1 MMGEIS
7 LTGVLVVAAIAFM
20 VPLVLGLAPTLH
32 LPSVVLEI
40 VVGIVLGPAILGL
53 VEVDLPLQVLSLLG
67 LAFLLFLAGLEID
80 LDRLR
85 GARLRS
91 AAAGFVVSL
100 AVALGIGLGLYAAG
114 LIEAP
119 LLVAIIL
126 SATSL
131 GIVIPVL
138 ADAGQSST
146 TLGQLVIAGSS
157 IADFGAIILLSLF
170 FSGDSSSV
178 GATLLLIGG
187 FVVLVIATGLAL
199 AEVEHSSRLSSALER
214 LQDSSAQI
222 RVRGALV
229 LLIGL
234 VVIAQLFGL
243 EVILGAFFA
252 GAVLKLL
259 DRDEMMTHAGFHT
272 KLQAVGFGVFIPFFF
287 VTSGMQLDVRALL
300 SGGAALA
307 LVPVFLLALLLAR
320 GLPAALYRPMVG
332 ERGSLAAALLQ
343 ATSLPFIVAATGIG
357 MELGILSPAI
367 GAAMV
372 VAGLL
377 SVVLFPLVAL
387 TLLRGGRKPTAV
399 AQQDGPDDDDGDDEP
414 EPT

>member
-1 MMGEIS
+1 MMADIS
-7 LTGVLVVAAIAFM
+7 LTGVLVVAAIAFA
-20 VPLVLGLAPTLH
+20 VPLLLGLAPTLH

-40 VVGIVLGPAILGL
+40 IASIVIGPAILGL
-53 VEVDLPLQVLSLLG
+53 VEVDLPLEVLALLG

-85 GARLRS
+85 GARLRI
-91 AAAGFVVSL
+91 AAIGFVVSL
-100 AVALGIGLGLYAAG
+100 AVALVIGLVLYAAG
-114 LIEAP
+114 IIQAP

-126 SATSL
+126 SSTSL

-138 ADAGQSST
+138 ADAGHSST
-146 TLGQLVIAGSS
+146 RLGQLIIAGSS

-170 FSGDSSSV
+170 FSEDSSSV
-178 GATLLLIGG
+178 GSTLLLIGG
-187 FVVLVIATGLAL
+187 FVALIVALGLAL
-199 AEVEHSSRLSSALER
+199 AEVEHSSRLGSALAR

-222 RVRGALV
+222 RVRGAFL

-234 VVIAQLFGL
+234 VVVAQVFGL

-252 GAVLKLL
+252 GAVLRLL
-259 DRDEMMTHAGFHT
+259 DRDEMMHTGFHM

-287 VTSGMQLDVRALL
+287 VTSGMQLDVGALL

-320 GLPAALYRPMVG
+320 GLPPVLYRPIVG
-332 ERGSLAAALLQ
+332 DRSSLAAGFLQ
-343 ATSLPFIVAATGIG
+343 ASSLPFIVAATGIG
-357 MELGILSPAI
+357 MDLGLLSPAI

-377 SVVLFPLVAL
+377 SVVLFPLSAL
-387 TLLRGGRKPTAV
+387 TILRGKPV
-399 AQQDGPDDDDGDDEP
+399 APDDPGDLEHTGREP
-414 EPT
+414 EAT

>member
-1 MMGEIS
+1 MSEIS
-7 LTGVLVVAAIAFM
+7 LMGVLIVAAIAFV
-20 VPLVLGLAPTLH
+20 VPLGLGLAPSLRI
-32 LPSVVLEI
+32 PSVVLEI
-40 VVGIVLGPAILGL
+40 TTGILIGPAVLGLI
-53 VEVDLPLQVLSLLG
+53 EVDLPLEVLALLG
-67 LAFLLFLAGLEID
+67 LAFLLLLAGLEID
-80 LDRLR
+80 LDRLQ

-100 AVALGIGLGLYAAG
+100 AIALGIGLGLKAAG

-138 ADAGQSST
+138 ADAGQAGT

-170 FSGDSSSV
+170 FSGDSSSI
-178 GATLLLIGG
+178 ASTLLLIGA
-187 FVVLVIATGLAL
+187 FVVLVVATGVAL
-199 AEVEHSSRLSSALER
+199 AEVEHSSRLRSALRR

-222 RVRGALV
+222 RVRGAFLLLV
-229 LLIGL
+229 GL

-243 EVILGAFFA
+243 EIILGAFFA

-259 DRDEMMTHAGFHT
+259 DRDEMMTHTGFHT

-287 VTSGMQLDVRALL
+287 VTSGMQLDVRALFA
-300 SGGAALA
+300 GGAALA

-320 GLPAALYRPMVG
+320 GLPAALYRSMIG
-332 ERGSLAAALLQ
+332 DRSSLAAGLLQ
-343 ATSLPFIVAATGIG
+343 ATSLPFIVAATRIG

-377 SVVLFPLVAL
+377 SVVLFPLGAL
-387 TLLRGGRKPTAV
+387 TLLRADEKQAV
-399 AQQDGPDDDDGDDEP
+399 AAQREGLDGPVHKTGR
-414 EPT
+414 T

>member
-1 MMGEIS
+1 MMGDIS
-7 LTGVLVVAAIAFM
+7 LTGVLVVAVIAFM
-20 VPLVLGLAPTLH
+20 GPLVLGLAPTLR

-40 VVGIVLGPAILGL
+40 VAGIVIGPAIFGL
-53 VEVDLPLQVLSLLG
+53 VEVDLPLQVLALLG

-91 AAAGFVVSL
+91 AATGFVISL

-126 SATSL
+126 SSTSL

-138 ADAGQSST
+138 TDTGQANT
-146 TLGQLVIAGSS
+146 TLGQLIIAGSS

-170 FSGDSSSV
+170 FSGDSSSA
-178 GATLLLIGG
+178 GSTLLLIGG

-199 AEVEHSSRLSSALER
+199 AEAEHSSHLSSVLAR

-222 RVRGALV
+222 RVRGAFL

-234 VVIAQLFGL
+234 VVVAQLFGL
-243 EVILGAFFA
+243 ELILGAFFA
-252 GAVLKLL
+252 GAVLRLL
-259 DRDEMMTHAGFHT
+259 DHDEMMTHTGFHT

-287 VTSGMQLDVRALL
+287 ITSGMQLDVRALL

-307 LVPVFLLALLLAR
+307 LVPVFLLALLLSR

-357 MELGILSPAI
+357 MDLGILSPAV

-377 SVVLFPLVAL
+377 SVVLFPFGAL
-387 TLLRGGRKPTAV
+387 TLLRDIGKATAV
-399 AQQDGPDDDDGDDEP
+399 DQRDGLDDAGGDGTRP
-414 EPT
+414 P

>member
-1 MMGEIS
+1 MMAEIS
-7 LTGVLVVAAIAFM
+7 LTGVLAVAAVAFLM
-20 VPLVLGLAPTLH
+20 PLVLGLAPSLR

-40 VVGIVLGPAILGL
+40 VAGIVIGPAVLGF
-53 VEVDLPLQVLSLLG
+53 VEVDMPLQVLALLG

-91 AAAGFVVSL
+91 AAAGFVISL
-100 AVALGIGLGLYAAG
+100 AVALGIGLGLYASG
-114 LIEAP
+114 LVQAP

-126 SATSL
+126 SSTSL

-138 ADAGQSST
+138 ADAGQSNT
-146 TLGQLVIAGSS
+146 TLGQLIIAGSS

-178 GATLLLIGG
+178 GSTLLLIGG

-199 AEVEHSSRLSSALER
+199 AEVEQSSRLRSALVR

-229 LLIGL
+229 LLVGL

-252 GAVLKLL
+252 GAVLRLL
-259 DRDEMMTHAGFHT
+259 DRDEMMTHTGFQT
-272 KLQAVGFGVFIPFFF
+272 KLQAVGFGVFIPFYF

-300 SGGAALA
+300 SGGAVLA

-332 ERGSLAAALLQ
+332 DRRSLAAGLLQ

-357 MELGILSPAI
+357 LELGILSPAI

-377 SVVLFPLVAL
+377 SVVLFPLGAL
-387 TLLRGGRKPTAV
+387 TLLQGGGEPGAA
-399 AQQDGPDDDDGDDEP
+399 AQRDNLDDASDEP
-414 EPT
+414 RPT

>member
-1 MMGEIS
+1 MMPEIS
-7 LTGVLVVAAIAFM
+7 LTAVLLVAAIAFL
-20 VPLVLGLAPTLH
+20 VPLGLGLVPTLRI
-32 LPSVVLEI
+32 PSVVLEI
-40 VVGIVLGPAILGL
+40 SAGIIIGPAVLGL
-53 VEVDLPLQVLSLLG
+53 VDVDLPLQVLALLG

-80 LDRLR
+80 LNRLR

-100 AVALGIGLGLYAAG
+100 AIALGIGLGLKAAG

-138 ADAGQSST
+138 ADAGQVGT
-146 TLGQLVIAGSS
+146 PLGQLIIAGSS

-170 FSGDSSSV
+170 YSGDSSSI
-178 GATLLLIGG
+178 GSTLLLIGG
-187 FVVLVIATGLAL
+187 FVVLVVATGVAL
-199 AEVEHSSRLSSALER
+199 AEVEHSSRLSSALRR
-214 LQDSSAQI
+214 LQDSSAQV
-222 RVRGALV
+222 RVRGAFLLLV
-229 LLIGL
+229 GL

-243 EVILGAFFA
+243 EIILGAFFA

-259 DRDEMMTHAGFHT
+259 DRDEMMTHTHFHT
-272 KLQAVGFGVFIPFFF
+272 KLQAVGFGIFIPFFF
-287 VTSGMQLDVRALL
+287 VTSGMQLDVRALFA
-300 SGGAALA
+300 GGAALA

-320 GLPAALYRPMVG
+320 GVPAALYRSMVG
-332 ERGSLAAALLQ
+332 DRSTLAAGLLQ

-357 MELGILSPAI
+357 IEVGVLSPAV

-377 SVVLFPLVAL
+377 SVVLFPIGAL
-387 TLLRGGRKPTAV
+387 TLLGANEEQSVAGQRGGLDEAVRKTGQA
-399 AQQDGPDDDDGDDEP
+399 
-414 EPT
+414 

>member
-1 MMGEIS
+1 MMADIS
-7 LTGVLVVAAIAFM
+7 LTGVLIVAAIAFA

-40 VVGIVLGPAILGL
+40 VAGIVVGPAILGL
-53 VEVDLPLQVLSLLG
+53 VEVDLPLQVLALLG

-85 GARLRS
+85 GAQLRS
-91 AAAGFVVSL
+91 AATGFVVSL
-100 AVALGIGLGLYAAG
+100 AVALIIGLGLYAAG
-114 LIEAP
+114 IIQAP

-126 SATSL
+126 SSTSL

-138 ADAGQSST
+138 ADAGHSST
-146 TLGQLVIAGSS
+146 RLGQLIIASSS

-170 FSGDSSSV
+170 FSEDSSSV
-178 GATLLLIGG
+178 WSTLLLIGG
-187 FVVLVIATGLAL
+187 FVVLVVAIGVAL
-199 AEVEHSSRLSSALER
+199 AEVEHSSRLGSALAR

-222 RVRGALV
+222 RVRGAFL

-234 VVIAQLFGL
+234 VVVAQLFGL

-252 GAVLKLL
+252 GAVLRLL
-259 DRDEMMTHAGFHT
+259 DRDEMMTHMGFHT

-287 VTSGMQLDVRALL
+287 ITSGMQLDLRALL

-320 GLPAALYRPMVG
+320 GLPATLYRPMVG

-377 SVVLFPLVAL
+377 SVVLFPLGAL

-399 AQQDGPDDDDGDDEP
+399 AQQDGPDDAGGDDP
-414 EPT
+414 GPT

>member
-1 MMGEIS
+1 MMTDIS
-7 LTGVLVVAAIAFM
+7 LMGVLIVAAIAFA

-40 VVGIVLGPAILGL
+40 VAGIVIGPAILGL
-53 VEVDLPLQVLSLLG
+53 VEVDLPLQVLALLG

-91 AAAGFVVSL
+91 TAAGFVISL
-100 AVALGIGLGLYAAG
+100 AVALGIGLGLYATG

-126 SATSL
+126 SSTSL

-138 ADAGQSST
+138 ADAGQSNT
-146 TLGQLVIAGSS
+146 TLGQLIIAGSS

-170 FSGDSSSV
+170 FSEDSSSV
-178 GATLLLIGG
+178 WSTLLLIGG
-187 FVVLVIATGLAL
+187 FVVLVVAIGLAL
-199 AEVEHSSRLSSALER
+199 AEVEHSSRLSSALAR

-222 RVRGALV
+222 RVRGAFL
-229 LLIGL
+229 LLIG
-234 VVIAQLFGL
+234 VVVVAQVFGL

-252 GAVLKLL
+252 GAVLRLL
-259 DRDEMMTHAGFHT
+259 DRDQMMTHTGFHM

-287 VTSGMQLDVRALL
+287 VTSGMQLDIGALL
-300 SGGAALA
+300 SGGVALA
-307 LVPVFLLALLLAR
+307 LVPVFLFALLLAR
-320 GLPAALYRPMVG
+320 GLPAVLYRPMVG
-332 ERGSLAAALLQ
+332 SRSSLAAALLQ

-367 GAAMV
+367 ETAMV

-377 SVVLFPLVAL
+377 SVVLFPLGAL
-387 TLLRGGRKPTAV
+387 TLLRDGGKPAVVVQRKGLDDPGG
-399 AQQDGPDDDDGDDEP
+399 DGP

>member
-1 MMGEIS
+1 MMAEIS
-7 LTGVLVVAAIAFM
+7 LTDVLVVAAIAFT
-20 VPLVLGLAPTLH
+20 VPLVLGLTPALH

-40 VVGIVLGPAILGL
+40 VAGIVIGPAVLGL
-53 VEVDLPLQVLSLLG
+53 VEVDLPLQVLALLG

-85 GARLRS
+85 GARLRI
-91 AAAGFVVSL
+91 AAIGFVVSL
-100 AVALGIGLGLYAAG
+100 AIAVGIGLGLYAAG
-114 LIEAP
+114 IIRAP

-126 SATSL
+126 SSTSL

-138 ADAGQSST
+138 ADAGHSST
-146 TLGQLVIAGSS
+146 RLGQLIIAGSS

-170 FSGDSSSV
+170 YSEDSSSV
-178 GATLLLIGG
+178 GSTLLLSGG
-187 FVVLVIATGLAL
+187 FVALIVALGLAL
-199 AEVEHSSRLSSALER
+199 AEVEHSSRLSSALAR

-222 RVRGALV
+222 RVRGAFL

-234 VVIAQLFGL
+234 VVIAQVFGL

-259 DRDEMMTHAGFHT
+259 DRDEMMRHAGFHT
-272 KLQAVGFGVFIPFFF
+272 KLQAIGFGVFIPFFF
-287 VTSGMQLDVRALL
+287 ITSGMQLDVGALL

-320 GLPAALYRPMVG
+320 GVPAVLYRPMVG
-332 ERGSLAAALLQ
+332 DRNSVAAGLLQ

-357 MELGILSPAI
+357 MELGLLSPAV

-377 SVVLFPLVAL
+377 SVVLFPLGAL
-387 TLLRGGRKPTAV
+387 TILRGGKPA
-399 AQQDGPDDDDGDDEP
+399 APDELDRPDHAGHEP
-414 EPT
+414 ETT

>member
-1 MMGEIS
+1 MMPEIS
-7 LTGVLVVAAIAFM
+7 FMAVLLVAAIAFL
-20 VPLVLGLAPTLH
+20 VPLGLGLAPSLRI
-32 LPSVVLEI
+32 PSVVLEI
-40 VVGIVLGPAILGL
+40 SAGIMIGPAVLGL
-53 VEVDLPLQVLSLLG
+53 VDVDLPLQVLALLG

-80 LDRLR
+80 LNRLR

-100 AVALGIGLGLYAAG
+100 AIALGIGVGLKAAG
-114 LIEAP
+114 LIETP

-138 ADAGQSST
+138 ADAGQVGT
-146 TLGQLVIAGSS
+146 TLGQLIIAGSS

-170 FSGDSSSV
+170 FSGDSSSI
-178 GATLLLIGG
+178 GSTLLLIGS
-187 FVVLVIATGLAL
+187 FVVLVVATGVAL
-199 AEVEHSSRLSSALER
+199 AEVEHSSRLSSALRR

-222 RVRGALV
+222 RVRGAFLLLV
-229 LLIGL
+229 GF

-259 DRDEMMTHAGFHT
+259 DRDGMMTHTYFHT
-272 KLQAVGFGVFIPFFF
+272 KLQAVGFGIFIPFFF
-287 VTSGMQLDVRALL
+287 VTSGLQLDVRALFA
-300 SGGAALA
+300 GGAAFA

-320 GLPAALYRPMVG
+320 GMPAALYRSMFG
-332 ERGSLAAALLQ
+332 DRNSLAAGLLQ

-357 MELGILSPAI
+357 MDLGILSPAI

-377 SVVLFPLVAL
+377 SVILCPLGAL
-387 TLLRGGRKPTAV
+387 TLLRADEEQTVAGRREGLDEAV
-399 AQQDGPDDDDGDDEP
+399 HKTGQA
-414 EPT
+414 

>member
-1 MMGEIS
+1 MPDIS
-7 LTGVLVVAAIAFM
+7 LAGLVVVAAIAFL
-20 VPLVLGLAPTLH
+20 VPLGLGLVPAVRI
-32 LPSVVLEI
+32 PSVVLEI
-40 VVGIVLGPAILGL
+40 AAGILIGPAVLGL
-53 VEVDLPLQVLSLLG
+53 VEVDLPLRVLALLG
-67 LAFLLFLAGLEID
+67 LAFLLLLAGLEID

-85 GARLRS
+85 GPRLRS

-100 AVALGIGLGLYAAG
+100 AIALGVGLGLYAAD
-114 LIEAP
+114 LVEAP

-138 ADAGQSST
+138 ADTGQAET
-146 TLGQLVIAGSS
+146 TLGQLIIAGSS

-178 GATLLLIGG
+178 GSTILLIGG
-187 FVVLVIATGLAL
+187 FVALVIATGVAL
-199 AEVEHSSRLSSALER
+199 AEIEHSSRLSSTLRR
-214 LQDSSAQI
+214 LQDTSAQI
-222 RVRGALV
+222 RIRGAFLLLV
-229 LLIGL
+229 GL
-234 VVIAQLFGL
+234 VVVAQLFGL

-259 DRDEMMTHAGFHT
+259 DRDEMMTHTGFHT

-287 VTSGMQLDVRALL
+287 VASGMQLDVGALL
-300 SGGAALA
+300 SGGSALA
-307 LVPVFLLALLLAR
+307 MVPVFLVALLLAR
-320 GLPAALYRPMVG
+320 GLPAVLYRPMVG
-332 ERGSLAAALLQ
+332 ERDSLAAGLLQ

-357 MELGILSPAI
+357 MELGLLRPAV

-377 SVVLFPLVAL
+377 SVVLFPLGAL
-387 TLLRGGRKPTAV
+387 TILRGGKPA
-399 AQQDGPDDDDGDDEP
+399 APDELDRFDHASHEP
-414 EPT
+414 ETT

>member
-1 MMGEIS
+1 MPEIS
-7 LTGVLVVAAIAFM
+7 LTGLLIVAAIAFV
-20 VPLVLGLAPTLH
+20 VPLGLSLVPALRIPSVVIEIAVGIVIGPAVLGLA
-32 LPSVVLEI
+32 
-40 VVGIVLGPAILGL
+40 
-53 VEVDLPLQVLSLLG
+53 EVDVPLQVMALLG
-67 LAFLLFLAGLEID
+67 LAFLLLLAGLEID

-91 AAAGFVVSL
+91 AAIGFVVSV
-100 AVALGIGLGLYAAG
+100 AIALGIGLGLYAAG

-126 SATSL
+126 SSTSL

-138 ADAGQSST
+138 TDTGQANT

-157 IADFGAIILLSLF
+157 IADFGAVILLSLF

-178 GATLLLIGG
+178 GATLLLIGA
-187 FVVLVIATGLAL
+187 FVVLVIATGVAL
-199 AEVEHSSRLSSALER
+199 AEVEQSSRLSSALVR
-214 LQDSSAQI
+214 LQDTSAQI
-222 RVRGALV
+222 RVRGALL

-234 VVIAQLFGL
+234 VVVAQLLGL

-259 DRDEMMTHAGFHT
+259 DRDEMMTHTGFHT

-300 SGGAALA
+300 GGGAALA

-320 GLPAALYRPMVG
+320 GLPAALYGPMVG
-332 ERGSLAAALLQ
+332 NRSSLAAALLQ

-357 MELGILSPAI
+357 MDLGILSPAD

-377 SVVLFPLVAL
+377 SVVLFPLGAL
-387 TLLRGGRKPTAV
+387 TILRGKSV
-399 AQQDGPDDDDGDDEP
+399 APDDPDGHEHTGREP
-414 EPT
+414 EAT

>member
-1 MMGEIS
+1 
-7 LTGVLVVAAIAFM
+7 
-20 VPLVLGLAPTLH
+20 
-32 LPSVVLEI
+32 
-40 VVGIVLGPAILGL
+40 
-53 VEVDLPLQVLSLLG
+53 
-67 LAFLLFLAGLEID
+67 AGLEID

-91 AAAGFVVSL
+91 AATGFVVSL

-114 LIEAP
+114 LIQAP

-126 SATSL
+126 SSTSL
-131 GIVIPVL
+131 GIVIPVH
-138 ADAGQSST
+138 ADAGQSNT
-146 TLGQLVIAGSS
+146 ALGQLIIAGSS

-170 FSGDSSSV
+170 FSEDSTSV
-178 GATLLLIGG
+178 WSTLLLIGG
-187 FVVLVIATGLAL
+187 FVVLV
-199 AEVEHSSRLSSALER
+199 
-214 LQDSSAQI
+214 
-222 RVRGALV
+222 
-229 LLIGL
+229 
-234 VVIAQLFGL
+234 VVAQLFGL
-243 EVILGAFFA
+243 ELILGAFFA
-252 GAVLKLL
+252 GAVLRLL
-259 DRDEMMTHAGFHT
+259 DRDEMMTHTGFHT

-287 VTSGMQLDVRALL
+287 ITSGMQLDVRALV

-377 SVVLFPLVAL
+377 SVVLFPFGAL
-387 TLLRGGRKPTAV
+387 TLLRAIGKPAAVPQRDGLDDTGGNEPGPT
-399 AQQDGPDDDDGDDEP
+399 
-414 EPT
+414 

>member
-1 MMGEIS
+1 MPDIS
-7 LTGVLVVAAIAFM
+7 LTGLVVVAAIAFL
-20 VPLVLGLAPTLH
+20 VPLGLGLVPAVRI
-32 LPSVVLEI
+32 PSVVLEI
-40 VVGIVLGPAILGL
+40 AAGVLIGPAVLGL
-53 VEVDLPLQVLSLLG
+53 VEVDLPLRVLALLG

-91 AAAGFVVSL
+91 AATGFVVSL
-100 AVALGIGLGLYAAG
+100 VVALGIGLGLYAAG
-114 LIEAP
+114 IIQAP

-126 SATSL
+126 SSTSL

-138 ADAGQSST
+138 ADAGHSST
-146 TLGQLVIAGSS
+146 TLGQLIIAGSS

-170 FSGDSSSV
+170 FSEDSSSV
-178 GATLLLIGG
+178 ESTLLLIGG
-187 FVVLVIATGLAL
+187 FVVLVVALGLAL
-199 AEVEHSSRLSSALER
+199 AEVEHSSRLSSALTR

-222 RVRGALV
+222 RVRGAFL

-234 VVIAQLFGL
+234 VVIAQGFGL

-252 GAVLKLL
+252 GAVLRLL
-259 DRDEMMTHAGFHT
+259 DRDEMMMHTGFHT

-287 VTSGMQLDVRALL
+287 VTSGMQLDVGALL

-307 LVPVFLLALLLAR
+307 LMPVFVLALLLVR
-320 GLPAALYRPMVG
+320 GLPAALYRPIVG
-332 ERGSLAAALLQ
+332 SRGSLAAGLLP
-343 ATSLPFIVAATGIG
+343 ATSLPVIVAATGIG

-367 GAAMV
+367 AAAMV

-377 SVVLFPLVAL
+377 SVVLFPLGAL

-399 AQQDGPDDDDGDDEP
+399 APQDGPDDATND
-414 EPT
+414 

>member
-1 MMGEIS
+1 MMQEIS
-7 LTGVLVVAAIAFM
+7 LMGVLIVAAIAFV
-20 VPLVLGLAPTLH
+20 VPLGLGLVPSLRI
-32 LPSVVLEI
+32 PSVVLEI
-40 VVGIVLGPAILGL
+40 TAGILIGPAVLGL
-53 VEVDLPLQVLSLLG
+53 VEVDLPLEVLALLG
-67 LAFLLFLAGLEID
+67 LAFLLLLAGLEID

-100 AVALGIGLGLYAAG
+100 AIALGIGLGLKAAG

-138 ADAGQSST
+138 ADTGQADT

-170 FSGDSSSV
+170 FSGDSSSI
-178 GATLLLIGG
+178 ASTLLLIGA
-187 FVVLVIATGLAL
+187 FVVLVVATGVAL
-199 AEVEHSSRLSSALER
+199 AEVEHSSRLSSALRR

-222 RVRGALV
+222 RVRGAFLLLV
-229 LLIGL
+229 GL

-259 DRDEMMTHAGFHT
+259 DRDEMMTHTGFHT

-287 VTSGMQLDVRALL
+287 VTSGMQLDVRALFA
-300 SGGAALA
+300 GGAALA

-320 GLPAALYRPMVG
+320 GLPAALYRSMVG
-332 ERGSLAAALLQ
+332 DRSSIAAGLLQ
-343 ATSLPFIVAATGIG
+343 ATSLPFIVAATEIG
-357 MELGILSPAI
+357 MELGVLSPAI

-377 SVVLFPLVAL
+377 SVVLFPLGAL
-387 TLLRGGRKPTAV
+387 TLLRADEKQAV
-399 AQQDGPDDDDGDDEP
+399 AAQRGDLDEAVHK
-414 EPT
+414 TGRT

>member
-1 MMGEIS
+1 MMPDIS
-7 LTGVLVVAAIAFM
+7 LIGLVIVATIAFLM
-20 VPLVLGLAPTLH
+20 PLGLGLVPSVRI
-32 LPSVVLEI
+32 PSVVLEI
-40 VVGIVLGPAILGL
+40 AAGIVIGPAVLGL
-53 VEVDLPLQVLSLLG
+53 VEVDLPLQVLALLG
-67 LAFLLFLAGLEID
+67 LAFLLLLAGLEID

-91 AAAGFVVSL
+91 AATGFVISL
-100 AVALGIGLGLYAAG
+100 AVALSIGLGLYAAG
-114 LIEAP
+114 LIQAP

-126 SATSL
+126 SSTSL

-138 ADAGQSST
+138 TDTGQAST
-146 TLGQLVIAGSS
+146 ALGQLIIAGSS

-178 GATLLLIGG
+178 GATLLLIGA
-187 FVVLVIATGLAL
+187 FVVLVIATGVAL
-199 AEVEHSSRLSSALER
+199 AEVEHSSRLSSALIR

-222 RVRGALV
+222 RVRGAFLLLV
-229 LLIGL
+229 GL
-234 VVIAQLFGL
+234 VVVAQLFGL

-259 DRDEMMTHAGFHT
+259 DRDKMMTHTGFHT

-287 VTSGMQLDVRALL
+287 ITSGIQLDVRALFT
-300 SGGAALA
+300 GGAALA
-307 LVPVFLLALLLAR
+307 LVPVFLIALLLAR

-332 ERGSLAAALLQ
+332 DRSSLSAGLLQ

-357 MELGILSPAI
+357 MELGILSPAV

-372 VAGLL
+372 VAGLV
-377 SVVLFPLVAL
+377 SVVLFPLGAL
-387 TLLRGGRKPTAV
+387 TILRGGKPA
-399 AQQDGPDDDDGDDEP
+399 APDELNGLDHAGREP
-414 EPT
+414 ETT